1 MSSILHSRKKNL
13 LLLELNRPKALNS
26 LDLPMCKD
34 IRQTLIKINTKDTN
48 DNVGAFLMKGN
59 TGGKAFCAGG
69 DVKSIWQELTNMI
82 AINKMDDLGTGK
94 QGFLH
99 TDFFREEYKMN
110 HLLGNSLV
118 PQISIWDGIV
128 MGGGVGISV
137 LGEFRVATEKCV
149 FAMPETAIGLFPDVG
164 SSAWIPHISINRQSI
179 ASDIGDKRAAA
190 ISEDDGVGL
199 LIGLTGCRLNATDLL
214 QTGIATHLVKSERME
229 ELEEALSNLDMS
241 LDDPAESRKLIRN
254 TLNEFSHEGENDLFA
269 SSMVVQQ
276 AENISR
282 TFGSKVQSVEE
293 IMQRLQ
299 ALKGEEEASQESRDW
314 ASKMHHTLTKMSP
327 ISLKLTFEQIRKGR
341 KLLNLQSCLY
351 MEYRM
356 VMRCMKS
363 WDFREG
369 IRALLVEKDPNGAT
383 WKPATLEEVTSEA
396 VQEYF
401 SPLDF
406 DDYELDIDETNNS

>member
-1 MSSILHSRKKNL
+1 MYTV
-13 LLLELNRPKALNS
+13 NS
-26 LDLPMCKD
+26 LNYL
-34 IRQTLIKINTKDTN
+34 
-48 DNVGAFLMKGN
+48 
-59 TGGKAFCAGG
+59 
-69 DVKSIWQELTNMI
+69 SYSHLTI
-82 AINKMDDLGTGK
+82 PPSPPRSL
-94 QGFLH
+94 
-99 TDFFREEYKMN
+99 EYKMN

-164 SSAWIPHISINRQSI
+164 SSAWISHISIKRQSI

-199 LIGLTGCRLNATDLL
+199 LIGLTGCRLHATDLL

-276 AENISR
+276 VCALR
-282 TFGSKVQSVEE
+282 PCCSV
-293 IMQRLQ
+293 
-299 ALKGEEEASQESRDW
+299 
-314 ASKMHHTLTKMSP
+314 
-327 ISLKLTFEQIRKGR
+327 
-341 KLLNLQSCLY
+341 
-351 MEYRM
+351 
-356 VMRCMKS
+356 
-363 WDFREG
+363 
-369 IRALLVEKDPNGAT
+369 
-383 WKPATLEEVTSEA
+383 
-396 VQEYF
+396 
-401 SPLDF
+401 
-406 DDYELDIDETNNS
+406 